1 MLLAM
6 TVLALARLAMT
17 SQIAVIARPKAAAI
31 HVRYRPGCGG
41 LAMTVRAR
49 LTMTG

>member
-6 TVLALARLAMT
+6 TVLALARLAMTILALARLAMT

-31 HVRYRPGCGG
+31 HEVRGHG
-41 LAMTVRAR
+41 LPRR
-49 LTMTG
+49 